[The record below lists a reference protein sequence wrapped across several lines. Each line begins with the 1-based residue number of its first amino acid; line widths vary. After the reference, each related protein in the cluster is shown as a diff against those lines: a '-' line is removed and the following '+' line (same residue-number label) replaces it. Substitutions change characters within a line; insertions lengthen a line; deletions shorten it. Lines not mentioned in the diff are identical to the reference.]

1 MKERGRAQRRA
12 LIQTCGLCVQYR
24 LSGCTRDLTV
34 DVRLLVQ
41 LGDAQ
46 QVRPLLLAAD
56 PSLAPRQRG
65 LEVELVT
72 AVRQRVGVPEGRA
85 ATA

>member
-1 MKERGRAQRRA
+1 M
-12 LIQTCGLCVQYR
+12 
-24 LSGCTRDLTV
+24 
-34 DVRLLVQ
+34 Q

-56 PSLAPRQRG
+56 PSLAPRERR

-72 AVRQRVGVPEGRA
+72 AVRQRVGVPERRA